1 MHVIHAHFERLSE
14 IPVPMLLGELGVYV
28 LWSGR
33 AKARPSYIGEGNILN
48 RLVTHHSRFAKPF
61 DGFAAVLSHED
72 IPWQRAKADA
82 TIVEAMLLA
91 VAEATDRKPST
102 NLASGK
108 LRDLDDILRS
118 HGKVRINVTGLDPLR
133 PPEER
138 PKLRARKCI
147 VLRFDQDE
155 NFRIRHDWRL
165 RRVRK

>member
-14 IPVPMLLGELGVYV
+14 IAVPILLGEIGVYV
-28 LWSGR
+28 LWSGM

-48 RLVTHHSRFAKPF
+48 RLVTHHDRFAKPF
-61 DGFAAVLSHED
+61 DGFATVLSREG

-91 VAEATDRKPST
+91 VANDTDRMPST
-102 NLASGK
+102 NVAPGK

-118 HGKVRINVTGLDPLR
+118 HRKVRINVTGLDPLR
-133 PPEER
+133 PPEEC

-147 VLRFDQDE
+147 VLCFDQDE
-155 NFRIRHDWRL
+155 DFRIRHDWR
-165 RRVRK
+165 RRRIRK